1 MNMSRS
7 ILVLQFSLDYIKKAA
22 IEYQKVYMLLNIFP
36 PLLCSLADPTNQV
49 PNGVIDGREK
59 GEGPVMTLV

>member
-36 PLLCSLADPTNQV
+36 PLLCSLADPTSQQV
-49 PNGVIDGREK
+49 PNGVMDGRKK
-59 GEGPVMTLV
+59 GEALL